1 METQTTLPQ
10 PAGPTEAPQRRPYA
24 APRVIVH
31 GTVQGLTA
39 GKTGTNADGDA
50 GSFNPL

>member
-31 GTVQGLTA
+31 GTVQGLT
-39 GKTGTNADGDA
+39 GKTGPNTDVGG
-50 GSFNPL
+50 GSFDTL